1 MRSKAVKMLALICA
15 AAAPLAAECADA
27 KGGGASGASLSLP
40 SIALLKFD
48 PAAFAEGVPLAIEA
62 LRIQR
67 RAAAREAKHR
77 AELAAKGVA
86 EVPMSR
92 EALKY
97 SLDTRGLGQML
108 FDDWGEMYID
118 RRFVT
123 DKEMATIRR
132 IESFVWRH
140 VIAPMQDAGVLPA
153 GAAAP
158 AVAAGSQKPRDH
170 AGGAGL
176 PVFRGFEDARYQQH
190 DALIA
195 RMTAEFNAH
204 KEEWCGGTTNQAAKI
219 ADLSP
224 AQVKS
229 HMIEESG
236 GMGARSKAAWDA
248 DPLQVNVP
256 GDWGREKELLGLVK
270 PTRRNEG
277 TAEQNVR
284 AAIMYLSRKG
294 FGVSG
299 RPASERPKGYFD
311 GWQRALQ
318 RYNGRRDRTDTDRW
332 YSDEYAEKIIRRA
345 GNPDVFVPIEIK
357 IPKKDDAS
365 KKDGDAPKKDDDA
378 KKKVGDVKNKDG
390 DAKKSGDAEKKGNP
404 KKSALG
410 IDEKR
415 VL

>member
-1 MRSKAVKMLALICA
+1 
-15 AAAPLAAECADA
+15 
-27 KGGGASGASLSLP
+27 
-40 SIALLKFD
+40 
-48 PAAFAEGVPLAIEA
+48 
-62 LRIQR
+62 
-67 RAAAREAKHR
+67 
-77 AELAAKGVA
+77 
-86 EVPMSR
+86 
-92 EALKY
+92 
-97 SLDTRGLGQML
+97 
-108 FDDWGEMYID
+108 
-118 RRFVT
+118 
-123 DKEMATIRR
+123 
-132 IESFVWRH
+132 
-140 VIAPMQDAGVLPA
+140 
-153 GAAAP
+153 
-158 AVAAGSQKPRDH
+158 
-170 AGGAGL
+170 
-176 PVFRGFEDARYQQH
+176 
-190 DALIA
+190 
-195 RMTAEFNAH
+195 
-204 KEEWCGGTTNQAAKI
+204 
-219 ADLSP
+219 
-224 AQVKS
+224 
-229 HMIEESG
+229 
-236 GMGARSKAAWDA
+236 MGARSKAAWDA

-256 GDWGREKELLGLVK
+256 GDWAREKELLGLVK

-365 KKDGDAPKKDDDA
+365 KKDGDVPKK
-378 KKKVGDVKNKDG
+378 NG
-390 DAKKSGDAEKKGNP
+390 DAKKSGDAEKKGDP